1 MMTNNSRGAS
11 TFACQIKM
19 AAGACLALQMAA
31 AAMGQERAHPIPNR
45 DGTGLSGR
53 TAASRYNGGLS

>member
-1 MMTNNSRGAS
+1 MMTNNSSGD
-11 TFACQIKM
+11 TFACQIKV